1 MYAKNIIHIDIAVSA
16 PFDDGGKVFVYYGSN
31 STTIIDTSVQQV
43 AIDQLYTI
51 TFINEII

>member
-1 MYAKNIIHIDIAVSA
+1 MYAKKIMLYIDIAVSA

-43 AIDQLYTI
+43 AIGYRI
-51 TFINEII
+51 HSS